1 MVISCE
7 PVSTLLSTMNAEQKP
22 FSGLY
27 QKMYCPEIPK
37 QLEMAGGKKDLLHMN
52 MHLIVQN

>member
-7 PVSTLLSTMNAEQKP
+7 PVSTLLSNMNAGQKP
-22 FSGLY
+22 FSGLC

-37 QLEMAGGKKDLLHMN
+37 QLKMAGEKKDLLHMN
-52 MHLIVQN
+52 IHLIV

>member
-22 FSGLY
+22 FSGLC

-37 QLEMAGGKKDLLHMN
+37 QLKMAGEKKDLLHMN
-52 MHLIVQN
+52 IHLIV